1 MPELP
6 EVESVARQLAPRL
19 RGRTLR
25 QVELLDP
32 RLHDADPRPA
42 LGGTVE
48 RVARAG
54 KQVELRFRGA
64 GQCRTVR
71 LLCHLRMTGRLIW
84 LADGETVHETK
95 HLRARLRFEGGELLF
110 IDPRRFG
117 TLRFVTADC
126 ELPAR
131 GLEPLSRGCTPARL
145 AGLLAGSRQE
155 LKPWLLRQD
164 RLVGLGNI
172 YASEIAFQAR
182 LHPRRRAGSLRP
194 EEVRRLCDAVR
205 RVLRRAIRFGGTTFS
220 DFADAAGRAGRFYS
234 MLAVY
239 DREGRPCRR
248 CRTPVVRFVQQQRST
263 YCCPAC
269 QPRRPAGTVVAK
281 PSARETR

>member
-19 RGRTLR
+19 RGRALR
-25 QVELLDP
+25 KVELLDP
-32 RLHDADPRPA
+32 RLRGADPRLA
-42 LGGTVE
+42 LGGTVQ
-48 RVARAG
+48 RVVRTG
-54 KQVELRFRGA
+54 KQIDIRFRSA
-64 GQCRTVR
+64 GPCGTVR
-71 LLCHLRMTGRLIW
+71 LLCHLRMTGRLVW
-84 LADGETVHETK
+84 LADGETLSGTK
-95 HLRARLRFEGGELLF
+95 HLRARLRFDGGDLLF

-117 TLRFVTADC
+117 TLRFVAADC
-126 ELPAR
+126 PPPPA

-145 AGLLAGSRQE
+145 SRLLAGSRQE

-164 RLVGLGNI
+164 RLVGIGNI

-182 LHPRRRAGSLRP
+182 LHPRRAAGSLRD
-194 EEVRRLCDAVR
+194 EEVRRLHGAIR

-220 DFADAAGRAGRFYS
+220 DFADAEGRSGRFYA

-248 CRTPVVRFVQQQRST
+248 CRTPVRRFVQQQRST
-263 YCCPAC
+263 YCCPTC
-269 QPRRPAGTVVAK
+269 QLRRAGTVLAK
-281 PSARETR
+281 SRTRETR